1 MPGFFCEIRS
11 GKLNKQFSS
20 VVDSLNLLVE
30 STEGNGFYVERR
42 TVRKFLNDK
51 VLCNDE
57 RYLILTEGVILNS
70 KSLIKKY
77 GKENLRDTVIEMYEK
92 SGEAFF
98 NEFRGSFSGVLY
110 DKKLNKWLI
119 YTNHVGDKWV
129 FYSVLEDGIVV
140 GSELPWVASYLKKN
154 GIRYSFDEFGAYCLL
169 TYGYMLEDYTLI
181 KEVKR
186 LLPGH
191 YIKIENGK
199 VTVNQYFKLDNTPDE
214 TQSEEEIIE
223 NVDRLFRRAIE
234 LEFEKDREY
243 GYKHIATLSAGLDS
257 RMVVWVAHEMGYT
270 EQLNVTFSQ
279 TNYLDETVPKKIAS
293 DLKHEWLFKSLDNGI
308 YLKSAT
314 EMIDITGGLVL
325 YSGSAHTNSCVKLIN
340 FSNFGLYHTAQL
352 GDVILGTY
360 YDAESPNAPY
370 VPGTGAY
377 SKELVAEN
385 EQNYLKMKYENLEIF
400 KFYNRGFNGILSG
413 NLPVQRWTEVTSPFL
428 DVDFLTYSITIPL
441 KYRYDHRIYKKWIL
455 KKYPKAAEYVWEK
468 IQGRITERVYSMM
481 GYKFTLRGL
490 YRRAISKLLYGSS
503 SNSKWHMNPFEY
515 WYRTNDDLK
524 NYFEERFNNVISI
537 VPNCVK
543 VFPDH
548 NFRDL
553 IGKLFYN
560 YGVVEK
566 TQALTILEAWRYYF
580 EDLV

>member
-1 MPGFFCEIRS
+1 
-11 GKLNKQFSS
+11 
-20 VVDSLNLLVE
+20 
-30 STEGNGFYVERR
+30 
-42 TVRKFLNDK
+42 
-51 VLCNDE
+51 
-57 RYLILTEGVILNS
+57 
-70 KSLIKKY
+70 
-77 GKENLRDTVIEMYEK
+77 
-92 SGEAFF
+92 
-98 NEFRGSFSGVLY
+98 
-110 DKKLNKWLI
+110 
-119 YTNHVGDKWV
+119 
-129 FYSVLEDGIVV
+129 
-140 GSELPWVASYLKKN
+140 
-154 GIRYSFDEFGAYCLL
+154 
-169 TYGYMLEDYTLI
+169 
-181 KEVKR
+181 
-186 LLPGH
+186 
-191 YIKIENGK
+191 
-199 VTVNQYFKLDNTPDE
+199 
-214 TQSEEEIIE
+214 
-223 NVDRLFRRAIE
+223 
-234 LEFEKDREY
+234 
-243 GYKHIATLSAGLDS
+243 
-257 RMVVWVAHEMGYT
+257 MVVWVAHEMGYT

-279 TNYLDETVPKKIAS
+279 TNYLDETVAKKIAS

-340 FSNFGLYHTAQL
+340 FSNFGLYHTGQI

-503 SNSKWHMNPFEY
+503 LNSKWHMNPFEY
-515 WYRTNDDLK
+515 WYRTNDDLR